1 MAMSKRREAR
11 FEVVVEQGGKPN
23 IDGVFDDEK
32 AATERANF
40 LLRLAKFPVVRV
52 VKVTGTGREE
62 TIFQKSSSGGARPTT
77 ISPIETANLCTDVLQ
92 VFSFDSRM
100 TLLRLLRGYW
110 DDQGVIPS
118 EQLHRY
124 YPLRYFERE
133 ALLFNPAVSRLAAIQ
148 APMLGLKPHER
159 YDQIIRLFAALKDLA
174 QKSDTLAPFDQALV
188 RGGIS
193 GLLLAALDRPVEE
206 RDRIVTHAFGS
217 LLEPHRD
224 WGAKLAA
231 VLRLHQEGDGEST
244 RLVDEVAAEITDG
257 REPIRALIGYA
268 PDLASALLALL
279 ATLRGDLDDR
289 LPHTEPLLALS
300 NALASD
306 GTGLG
311 FARTRQALLHRIRG
325 GLDGLTPLTRTGA
338 ASDARAFSSIVDGM
352 IAFDGFMG
360 GPAMAESLTRRGK
373 TVWAAGGSDL
383 PFEETMMRLAG
394 RFDTAAGR
402 LGYLLDL
409 GASAYGHKKISTVIQ
424 RVADEFNRVKSAA
437 ELAAPGASI
446 QEVREG
452 LGRRLRAA
460 GIPRALADGLIAK
473 IAAIPDDR
481 RVSVSGTGV
490 LAGERG
496 TSRSMPR
503 PPARTPPRTMD
514 RAKAGAMARAMD
526 VTVDVQPPARPAP
539 RLTLS
544 YQGLTVALPDAGG
557 DVVIGRAA
565 DCGIVLDHASASR
578 RHAAVRLRD
587 GAFTLEDLS
596 RNGTRLVPQAGE
608 QRLLKMGDVVP
619 LAGRGEIVIGSLDLG
634 EHPARIAWTISGEL
648 PGR

>member
-23 IDGVFDDEK
+23 IDGVFEDEK
-32 AATERANF
+32 SATERANF

-62 TIFQKSSSGGARPTT
+62 TIFQKSSSGGAKLTT
-77 ISPIETANLCTDVLQ
+77 ISPIETANVCTDVLQ

-133 ALLFNPAVSRLAAIQ
+133 ALLFNPAVSRLATIQ
-148 APMLGLKPHER
+148 APMLGVKPHER
-159 YDQIIRLFAALKDLA
+159 YDQITRLFTALKELA
-174 QKSDTLAPFDQALV
+174 QKSDTLAPYDQALM

-193 GLLLAALDRPVEE
+193 GLLLAAVDRPVEE
-206 RDRIVTHAFGS
+206 RDRIVTHAFGT
-217 LLEPHRD
+217 LLEPHRE
-224 WGAKLAA
+224 WGAKLTA
-231 VLRLHQEGDGEST
+231 VLRLHQEDDGENT
-244 RLVDEVAAEITDG
+244 RLVDEFSAEIVDG

-279 ATLRGDLDDR
+279 AALRGDLDDR

-306 GTGLG
+306 GTGFG
-311 FARTRQALLHRIRG
+311 FARTREALLHRIRG
-325 GLDGLTPLTRTGA
+325 GLDGLTPLTRSGA

-352 IAFDGFMG
+352 IAFDGYMG

-373 TVWAAGGSDL
+373 TVWATGGTDL
-383 PFEETMMRLAG
+383 PFEETMTRLAS
-394 RFDTAAGR
+394 RFNTAAGR

-409 GASAYGHKKISTVIQ
+409 GASPYGHKKISTVIQ

-437 ELAAPGASI
+437 ELAAPGASL

-473 IAAIPDDR
+473 IATIPDDQ
-481 RVSVSGTGV
+481 RVSMAGIGVVTGMRTGAV
-490 LAGERG
+490 PHA
-496 TSRSMPR
+496 R
-503 PPARTPPRTMD
+503 PTDM
-514 RAKAGAMARAMD
+514 
-526 VTVDVQPPARPAP
+526 TVDMQAPSAPAL

-544 YQGLTVALPDAGG
+544 YQGRTVAVPDAGA
-557 DVVIGRAA
+557 DLVIGRGA
-565 DCGIVLDHASASR
+565 DCGIMLDHASASR
-578 RHAAVRLRD
+578 RHALIRLRD
-587 GAFTLEDLS
+587 GVFTLEDLS

-608 QRLLKMGDVVP
+608 QRLLKMGDVAP
-619 LAGRGEIVIGSLDLG
+619 LSGRGEIVIGSLDLG
-634 EHPARIAWTISGEL
+634 EHPARIAWSVAG
-648 PGR
+648 GR

>member
-32 AATERANF
+32 SATERANF

-62 TIFQKSSSGGARPTT
+62 TIFQKSSSGGSKLTT
-77 ISPIETANLCTDVLQ
+77 ISPIEEASLCTNVQQ

-110 DDQGVIPS
+110 DDQGVIPA

-159 YDQIIRLFAALKDLA
+159 YDQIARLFTGLKELA
-174 QKSDTLAPFDQALV
+174 QASDTLAPFDQALM

-193 GLLLAALDRPVEE
+193 GLLLAAVDRPVEE
-206 RDRIVTHAFGS
+206 RDRIVTHAFGT
-217 LLEPHRD
+217 LLEPHRE

-231 VLRLHQEGDGEST
+231 VLRLHREGDGENS
-244 RLVDEVAAEITDG
+244 RLVDEFTAEIVDG

-268 PDLASALLALL
+268 PDLGSAILALL

-300 NALASD
+300 NALGSEGPA
-306 GTGLG
+306 TG
-311 FARTRQALLHRIRG
+311 FPRTREALLNRIRG

-338 ASDARAFSSIVDGM
+338 ASDARAFGAIVDGM

-373 TVWAAGGSDL
+373 TVWATGGSDL
-383 PFEETMMRLAG
+383 PFEETMTRLAG
-394 RFDTAAGR
+394 RFGTAAGR

-409 GASAYGHKKISTVIQ
+409 GTSAYGHRKISTVIQ

-437 ELAAPGASI
+437 ELAAPGASL

-473 IAAIPDDR
+473 IAAIPDDQR
-481 RVSVSGTGV
+481 MSVTGSGV
-490 LAGERG
+490 VAGMRFASSTAEV
-496 TSRSMPR
+496 M
-503 PPARTPPRTMD
+503 
-514 RAKAGAMARAMD
+514 
-526 VTVDVQPPARPAP
+526 TVDMQAPAAAAAL

-544 YQGLTVALPDAGG
+544 FQGRTVALPDFGG

-565 DCGIVLDHASASR
+565 ECGIVLDHASASR
-578 RHAAVRLRD
+578 RHAVVRLRD
-587 GAFTLEDLS
+587 GTFTLEDLS
-596 RNGTRLVPQAGE
+596 RNGTRLVRQTGE

-619 LAGRGEIVIGSLDLG
+619 LSGRGEIVIGSLDLG
-634 EHPARIAWTISGEL
+634 EHPARIAWDVSG
-648 PGR
+648 R

>member
-23 IDGVFDDEK
+23 IDGVFEDEK
-32 AATERANF
+32 SATERANF

-62 TIFQKSSSGGARPTT
+62 TIFQKSSSGGAKLTT

-133 ALLFNPAVSRLAAIQ
+133 ALLFNPAVSRLATIQ
-148 APMLGLKPHER
+148 APMLGVKPHER
-159 YDQIIRLFAALKDLA
+159 YDQITRLFTALKELA
-174 QKSDTLAPFDQALV
+174 QKSDTLAPFDQALM

-193 GLLLAALDRPVEE
+193 GLLLAAVDRPVEE
-206 RDRIVTHAFGS
+206 RDRIVTHAFAT
-217 LLEPHRD
+217 LLEPHRE
-224 WGAKLAA
+224 WGAKLTA
-231 VLRLHQEGDGEST
+231 VLHLHREEDGENT
-244 RLVDEVAAEITDG
+244 RLVDEFSAEIVDG

-279 ATLRGDLDDR
+279 AALRGDLDDR

-306 GTGLG
+306 GTGFG
-311 FARTRQALLHRIRG
+311 FARTREALLHRIRG
-325 GLDGLTPLTRTGA
+325 GLDGLTPLTRSGA
-338 ASDARAFSSIVDGM
+338 ASDARAFAAIVDGM
-352 IAFDGFMG
+352 IAFDGYMG

-373 TVWAAGGSDL
+373 TVWATGGTDL
-383 PFEETMMRLAG
+383 PFEETMTRLAG
-394 RFDTAAGR
+394 RFNTAAGR

-409 GASAYGHKKISTVIQ
+409 GASPYGHKKISVVIQ

-437 ELAAPGASI
+437 ELAAPGASL

-473 IAAIPDDR
+473 IAAIPDDQ
-481 RVSVSGTGV
+481 RVSMTGIGV
-490 LAGERG
+490 VTGMRTGAAPHARP
-496 TSRSMPR
+496 TDMTVDMQA
-503 PPARTPPRTMD
+503 PPA
-514 RAKAGAMARAMD
+514 
-526 VTVDVQPPARPAP
+526 PAL

-544 YQGLTVALPDAGG
+544 YQGRTVAVPDAGG
-557 DVVIGRAA
+557 DLVIGRGA
-565 DCGIVLDHASASR
+565 DCGIMLDHASASR
-578 RHAAVRLRD
+578 RHALVRLRD
-587 GAFTLEDLS
+587 GVFTLEDLS

-608 QRLLKMGDVVP
+608 QRLLKMGDVAP
-619 LAGRGEIVIGSLDLG
+619 LSGRGEIVIGSLDLG
-634 EHPARIAWTISGEL
+634 EHPARIAWSVAG
-648 PGR
+648 GR